1 MEKVILHITSGGGP
15 AECERAAAK
24 VLAILLEEL
33 RGYGAEIQVLHR
45 VAGMENATI
54 RMALLEVK
62 HTEVKRLVPP
72 WLGTVLWIE
81 KSPYRPQHGR
91 KNWYIGIFEQAEA
104 PAFAFRE
111 TDVQIQAVRSSGAG
125 GQHVNKVSSAVRLTH
140 MPTGISVFAQDSRS
154 QLRNK
159 QLGMERLQEKVHRF
173 RNQEQVDQAAQCYQ
187 QQLTLERSNPV
198 KVFRGEVFTRKKEKK
213 RFHKERARE
222 KRAWQ
227 KNLE

>member
-24 VLAILLEEL
+24 VLALLLEDL
-33 RGYGAEIQVLHR
+33 RGHGVAIHVLHR
-45 VAGMENATI
+45 ITGTENATL
-54 RMALLEVK
+54 RMALLQLK
-62 HTEVKRLVPP
+62 HPDLKSLVQP

-91 KNWYIGIFEQAEA
+91 KNWYVGIFEQEEA
-104 PAFAFRE
+104 PDFLFLE
-111 TDVQIQAVRSSGAG
+111 TDVKIQAVRSSGAG

-140 MPTGISVFAQDSRS
+140 LPTGISVFVQDSRS

-159 QLGMERLQEKVHRF
+159 QLGMERLQEKVQHYQS
-173 RNQEQVDQAAQCYQ
+173 QEQVDQATQCYQ
-187 QQLTLERSNPV
+187 QQSALERSNPV